1 MDDIAIRVARL
12 VERAKA
18 RVVREAGRRMEQ
30 VGQHLVNQVKLT
42 LRGQRHGRRYRVP
55 GTKGRYVKDEQGRFV
70 LDPVTGKRKRRRG
83 KLAYYTASAPGEPP
97 AVATGRLRNSVTWT
111 LERHDSG
118 PVTEITTRVEPRVKY
133 AGWLEEGTRR
143 MKPRPYLK
151 PTWQR
156 ERERVRAYLLRR
168 YL

>member
-1 MDDIAIRVARL
+1 MDDIAIRVTAL
-12 VERAKA
+12 VERAKV

-97 AVATGRLRNSVTWT
+97 AVASGNLRDKIVWT
-111 LERHDSG
+111 LERRDSG

-133 AGWLEEGTRR
+133 GGWLEKGTKR
-143 MKPRPYLK
+143 MKPRPYLQ
-151 PTWQR
+151 PTWER

-168 YL
+168 FL